1 MNSGCTHRSLG
12 NLHRMAVCENCGE
25 SLDPRWK
32 FCIHCGAKV
41 EAVSAPAAVAE
52 SAPVAAAAPVIPAA
66 IRPEDAAPPRRRRLD
81 WQLGLGLA
89 FAIIGVAM
97 IVYLVVVLIVP
108 HGG

>member
-1 MNSGCTHRSLG
+1 MNTGCTPRTLG
-12 NLHRMAVCENCGE
+12 SLHRMAVCENCGE

-41 EAVSAPAAVAE
+41 VQAETPAPTA
-52 SAPVAAAAPVIPAA
+52 IPAA
-66 IRPEDAAPPRRRRLD
+66 IRPEDAAPPRKRRLD

-89 FAIIGVAM
+89 FAVIGVAM

>member
-1 MNSGCTHRSLG
+1 
-12 NLHRMAVCENCGE
+12 MAVCENCGE

-32 FCIHCGAKV
+32 FCIHCGAKA
-41 EAVSAPAAVAE
+41 EAAAVAP
-52 SAPVAAAAPVIPAA
+52 APAVIPAA
-66 IRPEDAAPPRRRRLD
+66 IRPEDAAAPPKRRLD

-89 FAIIGVAM
+89 FAIIGAAM

>member
-1 MNSGCTHRSLG
+1 
-12 NLHRMAVCENCGE
+12 MAVCENCGE

-32 FCIHCGAKV
+32 FCIHCGTRV
-41 EAVSAPAAVAE
+41 PVAE
-52 SAPVAAAAPVIPAA
+52 AEAAAPEPAAPSVPAA
-66 IRPEDAAPPRRRRLD
+66 IRPDDAAPAPKRRLD

-89 FAIIGVAM
+89 FAIIGAAM

>member
-1 MNSGCTHRSLG
+1 
-12 NLHRMAVCENCGE
+12 MAVCENCGE
-25 SLDPRWK
+25 SLEPRWK

-41 EAVSAPAAVAE
+41 EAAAVAPAATEV
-52 SAPVAAAAPVIPAA
+52 PAA
-66 IRPEDAAPPRRRRLD
+66 IRPIRPEDAAAPPKRRLD

-89 FAIIGVAM
+89 FAIIGAAM